1 MTYTTVETTHPYI
14 SAKPYPCYTASKGLH
29 TLYSLSVLT
38 PIRGKSTT
46 MSRSVSRSRVT
57 KISALSL
64 ASILS
69 VTSLSIVTGS
79 QPEAHATSS
88 LSSLSSSSSLPSL
101 PLPHIPSHPLHP
113 SKPSV
118 PSQPSKPAQPQPGA
132 HNKADAAKLNQI
144 VQETNKLRKQ
154 HGLAPVKRDGNLDK
168 VSQNWAN
175 HLVQINE
182 LNHRPQFW
190 TKYPN
195 YLNRGGSENIL
206 QAWNDYSAHDLV
218 QIWYKSPGHRANM
231 LSPQAKSLGVGIATR
246 HDGKLYVVQNFAY

>member
-1 MTYTTVETTHPYI
+1 
-14 SAKPYPCYTASKGLH
+14 
-29 TLYSLSVLT
+29 
-38 PIRGKSTT
+38 
-46 MSRSVSRSRVT
+46 MSRAISHSRIT

-69 VTSLSIVTGS
+69 VASLSIATGS
-79 QPEAHATSS
+79 QPEAHAASS

-101 PLPHIPSHPLHP
+101 PLPHIPSIPSHPSHP

-118 PSQPSKPAQPQPGA
+118 PSQPSKPAQPQPGT
-132 HNKADAAKLNQI
+132 HNTQDAVKLNQI
-144 VQETNKLRKQ
+144 VEETNKLRAQ

-175 HLVQINE
+175 HLAQINE

-206 QAWNDYSAHDLV
+206 QAWGDYSAHDLV

-231 LSPQAKSLGVGIATR
+231 LSPKAKSLGVGLKVR
-246 HDGKLYVVQNFAY
+246 SDGKLYAVQNFAY

>member
-1 MTYTTVETTHPYI
+1 
-14 SAKPYPCYTASKGLH
+14 
-29 TLYSLSVLT
+29 
-38 PIRGKSTT
+38 
-46 MSRSVSRSRVT
+46 MSRAVSRSRIT

-69 VTSLSIVTGS
+69 VASLSIATHS
-79 QPEAHATSS
+79 QPEAQAASS

-101 PLPHIPSHPLHP
+101 PLPHVPSIPSVP

-118 PSQPSKPAQPQPGA
+118 PSHPSKPAQPDK
-132 HNKADAAKLNQI
+132 NKTTDAAKLNQI

-175 HLVQINE
+175 HLAQIDK

-190 TKYPN
+190 TKYPA

-206 QAWNDYSAHDLV
+206 QAWNKYSAHDLV

-246 HDGKLYVVQNFAY
+246 HDGKLYAVQNFAY

>member
-1 MTYTTVETTHPYI
+1 
-14 SAKPYPCYTASKGLH
+14 
-29 TLYSLSVLT
+29 
-38 PIRGKSTT
+38 
-46 MSRSVSRSRVT
+46 MSRAVSRSRIT

-69 VTSLSIVTGS
+69 VASLSIATHS
-79 QPEAHATSS
+79 QPEAHAASS

-101 PLPHIPSHPLHP
+101 PLPHTPSIPSI
-113 SKPSV
+113 
-118 PSQPSKPAQPQPGA
+118 PSKPAQPDK
-132 HNKADAAKLNQI
+132 NKTTDAAKLNQI
-144 VQETNKLRKQ
+144 VAETNKLRAQ

-175 HLVQINE
+175 HLAQINE

-206 QAWNDYSAHDLV
+206 QAWNDYSAHELV
-218 QIWYKSPGHRANM
+218 QIWYNSPGHRANI
-231 LSPQAKSLGVGIATR
+231 LSPKAKSLGVGIATR
-246 HDGKLYVVQNFAY
+246 HDGKLYAVQNFAY

>member
-1 MTYTTVETTHPYI
+1 
-14 SAKPYPCYTASKGLH
+14 
-29 TLYSLSVLT
+29 
-38 PIRGKSTT
+38 
-46 MSRSVSRSRVT
+46 MSRSVSRSRIT

-69 VTSLSIVTGS
+69 VAGLSIATHS
-79 QPEAHATSS
+79 QPEAHAAS

-101 PLPHIPSHPLHP
+101 SSSFSLPKAPHIPAPHVPTPHVPTVPTVP
-113 SKPSV
+113 SKPS
-118 PSQPSKPAQPQPGA
+118 KPHKNQT
-132 HNKADAAKLNQI
+132 ADDIKLNQI
-144 VQETNKLRKQ
+144 ISETNKLRKQ

-168 VSQNWAN
+168 VSQDWAN
-175 HLVQINE
+175 HLAQIDE

-218 QIWYKSPGHRANM
+218 QIWYNSPGHRANM
-231 LSPQAKSLGVGIATR
+231 LSPKAKSLGVGIATR
-246 HDGKLYVVQNFAY
+246 HDGKLYAVQNFAY

>member
-1 MTYTTVETTHPYI
+1 
-14 SAKPYPCYTASKGLH
+14 
-29 TLYSLSVLT
+29 
-38 PIRGKSTT
+38 
-46 MSRSVSRSRVT
+46 MSRAISRSRIT

-69 VTSLSIVTGS
+69 VASLSIATGS
-79 QPEAHATSS
+79 QPEAHAASS

-101 PLPHIPSHPLHP
+101 PLPHIPSHPSHP

-144 VQETNKLRKQ
+144 VEETNKLRKQ

-175 HLVQINE
+175 HLAHIDE

-218 QIWYKSPGHRANM
+218 QIWYNSPGHRANM
-231 LSPQAKSLGVGIATR
+231 LSPKAKSLGVGMATR
-246 HDGKLYVVQNFAY
+246 HDGKLYAVQNFAY

>member
-1 MTYTTVETTHPYI
+1 
-14 SAKPYPCYTASKGLH
+14 
-29 TLYSLSVLT
+29 
-38 PIRGKSTT
+38 
-46 MSRSVSRSRVT
+46 MSRAISRSRVT

-69 VTSLSIVTGS
+69 VASLSIATGS
-79 QPEAHATSS
+79 QPEAHAASS

-101 PLPHIPSHPLHP
+101 PLPHIPSIPSHPSHP

-118 PSQPSKPAQPQPGA
+118 PSQPSKPAQPQPGT
-132 HNKADAAKLNQI
+132 HNTQDAVKLNQI
-144 VQETNKLRKQ
+144 VEETNKLRAQ

-175 HLVQINE
+175 HLAQIDE

-190 TKYPN
+190 TKYPS

-206 QAWNDYSAHDLV
+206 QAWDKYSAHELV
-218 QIWYKSPGHRANM
+218 QIWYNSPGHRANM
-231 LSPQAKSLGVGIATR
+231 LNPKAKSLGVGIATR
-246 HDGKLYVVQNFAY
+246 HDGKLYAVQNFAY

>member
-1 MTYTTVETTHPYI
+1 
-14 SAKPYPCYTASKGLH
+14 
-29 TLYSLSVLT
+29 
-38 PIRGKSTT
+38 
-46 MSRSVSRSRVT
+46 MSRTISRSRIT

-69 VTSLSIVTGS
+69 VASLSIATGS
-79 QPEAHATSS
+79 QPEAHAASS

-101 PLPHIPSHPLHP
+101 PLPHIPSIPSHPSHP

-118 PSQPSKPAQPQPGA
+118 PSQPSKPAQPQPGT
-132 HNKADAAKLNQI
+132 HNTQDAAKLNQI
-144 VQETNKLRKQ
+144 VQETNKLRAQ

-175 HLVQINE
+175 HLAQINE

-218 QIWYKSPGHRANM
+218 QIWYNSPGHRANM
-231 LSPQAKSLGVGIATR
+231 LSPKAKSLGVGIATR
-246 HDGKLYVVQNFAY
+246 HDGKLYAVQNFAY